1 MKEALAGIERKWN
14 ELVPQRPFTYFFL
27 DENFAALHR
36 SDERF
41 QRVVS
46 GLTVLALCI
55 AGLGLFALASFTT
68 ERRTKEIGVRKVLG
82 ASVSGIVRLLL
93 GQFLKL
99 VLTAVVIAS
108 PVAWYIM
115 NYWLQNFAYKIEMKL
130 WMFMLAGLAT
140 MLIALLTVSFQSF
153 KAAWVNPV
161 KSLRSE

>member
-1 MKEALAGIERKWN
+1 MKGSLAEIERKWN

-36 SDERF
+36 SDELF
-41 QRVVS
+41 QQVVS

-68 ERRTKEIGVRKVLG
+68 ERRTKEIGVRKVMG
-82 ASVSGIVRLLL
+82 ASVKGIVLLLL
-93 GQFLKL
+93 GEFLKL
-99 VLTAVVIAS
+99 VLIAVVIAC

-115 NYWLQNFAYKIEMKL
+115 NYWLQNFAYKIGME
-130 WMFMLAGLAT
+130 WWFFALAGGLT
-140 MLIALLTVSFQSF
+140 MLIAFATVCLQSIR
-153 KAAWVNPV
+153 AALMNPV